1 MDESPILSEKT
12 ILLADNEQFIAV
24 AYKDG
29 LERAGYKVIVAQ
41 DGEEAL
47 VKLKSSKPDLLLLEL
62 LMPKVN
68 GFEVLQAMKDDSSLK
83 DIPVLVLTN
92 LAQES
97 DEAEARSYG
106 IVDFM
111 VKADISLRDL
121 TMRIQEILGPT
132 LPVEEA

>member
-1 MDESPILSEKT
+1 
-12 ILLADNEQFIAV
+12 
-24 AYKDG
+24 
-29 LERAGYKVIVAQ
+29 
-41 DGEEAL
+41 
-47 VKLKSSKPDLLLLEL
+47 
-62 LMPKVN
+62 
-68 GFEVLQAMKDDSSLK
+68 MKDDSSLK

>member
-47 VKLKSSKPDLLLLEL
+47 KSCRL
-62 LMPKVN
+62 
-68 GFEVLQAMKDDSSLK
+68 
-83 DIPVLVLTN
+83 
-92 LAQES
+92 
-97 DEAEARSYG
+97 
-106 IVDFM
+106 
-111 VKADISLRDL
+111 
-121 TMRIQEILGPT
+121 
-132 LPVEEA
+132 